1 MFFLD
6 IGGWLK
12 QGIQGTEDAQQANIR
27 DFFSAAERDKTQQEM
42 NLFSAQQP
50 GAMAAAQL
58 ESDTIGTAANLL
70 RSQGALSSLAQGRAD
85 TLLGAAAL
93 QSLQGQST
101 MQQSAALQPLLPQLT
116 NLRAITELQNAK
128 NAQAT
133 ALLAP
138 TQNALTAAQ
147 LGAQQQLLPEQ
158 TKLALAQ
165 LGANQQLLP
174 EQTKLAMAQVA
185 ANQQLLPAQT
195 GLTAA
200 QQQLAQAQIAA
211 NQKLLPEQTALKQGQ
226 IGAQQQLIQPTLNA
240 QLAQV
245 QNLAPAQQAL
255 TLAQIGAQ
263 QQLIQPTLNAQ
274 LAQVQN
280 LAPAQQALTLAQIE
294 QQTKQLPLIGS
305 TQTSQLESQTA
316 QADQA
321 RRMALM
327 RSASLELGNLRLTNS
342 PSAANAALTALTQS
356 GSVPAGSTI
365 SQQNG
370 MWNITTPQGQVVN
383 VDDMNRQLQQ
393 VAVDTTAKKAVKPT
407 KAQAAADASIQTT
420 NTSLGAVIGNMAPAV
435 TAGLTPGGVTLQS
448 PEAKAKYA
456 EQQRKPGSLYYNSAE
471 QYVNLLAARA
481 KEDLTKAEKEARIS
495 AQIEVML
502 RQHGYN

>member
-12 QGIQGTEDAQQANIR
+12 QGIQGTEDAQQADIR

-101 MQQSAALQPLLPQLT
+101 VQQSAALQPLLPQLT

-138 TQNALTAAQ
+138 TQNALIAAQ

-211 NQKLLPEQTALKQGQ
+211 NQKLLPEQTALKQG
-226 IGAQQQLIQPTLNA
+226 
-240 QLAQV
+240 
-245 QNLAPAQQAL
+245 
-255 TLAQIGAQ
+255 QIGAQ

-407 KAQAAADASIQTT
+407 KAQAAADASAQTL
-420 NTSLGAVIGNMAPAV
+420 NTSLGAVLGNMAPTV

-456 EQQRKPGSLYYNSAE
+456 EQQRKPGSTFYNAAE
-471 QYVNLLAARA
+471 VYVNLLAARA